1 MKKERTIVDVLYT
14 KMFGWTGKKF
24 TKEDDLCGLIAEMTD
39 LNMRGCT
46 GETALMWAS
55 FYGHY
60 PIVEWLLAHKADI
73 TLTSDVGY
81 TALHYAVQEN
91 RLEVAELLLK
101 KGANPNA
108 RDKYGNTPL
117 FRTNQNRLEMIK
129 LLLVHGADPT
139 IPNNSGIS
147 VRDAFTYR
155 PEVVAF
161 IDKWRKK

>member
-1 MKKERTIVDVLYT
+1 MVIIRL
-14 KMFGWTGKKF
+14 
-24 TKEDDLCGLIAEMTD
+24 L
-39 LNMRGCT
+39 
-46 GETALMWAS
+46 S
-55 FYGHY
+55 
-60 PIVEWLLAHKADI
+60 WLLAHKADI

-91 RLEVAELLLK
+91 RLEVAKLLLK

-108 RDKYGNTPL
+108 RDKYVNTPL